1 MKTLLQTLVLAT
13 ALGAGLAHAD
23 VVLVG
28 NPAIGGTLT
37 ADQASDLYLG
47 KGNKLPNGSNAAVF
61 ELENGNAL
69 RVAFHAKVTG
79 KSEAQ
84 LQSYWSRLMFTG
96 KGSPPTQLANT
107 GLMKSTIASTPN
119 AVGYIDESEVDA
131 SVIVLLKP

>member
-13 ALGAGLAHAD
+13 VLGAGLANAD

-37 ADQASDLYLG
+37 ADQASALYLG
-47 KGNKLPNGSNAAVF
+47 KGNKLPNGSNATVF
-61 ELENGNAL
+61 ELENGNPL
-69 RVAFHAKVTG
+69 RVAFHDKVTG

-84 LQSYWSRLMFTG
+84 LQSYWSRLVFTG

>member
-1 MKTLLQTLVLAT
+1 MKNLLQTLVLVSAMS
-13 ALGAGLAHAD
+13 AGLADAG

-37 ADQASDLYLG
+37 ADQASALYLG
-47 KGNKLPNGSNAAVF
+47 KGNKLPNGSPAVVY

-69 RVAFHAKVTG
+69 RVDFHDKVTG

-84 LQSYWSRLMFTG
+84 LQSYWSRLVFTG